1 MKVPILLPNI
11 FNHPFTY
18 ESSNLDLK
26 IGDYVIVPF
35 GKSKITGVV
44 WNEFEQDKKKKYLIK
59 KVIQKLKIPSLKNN
73 TIKFL
78 NWFSEYNMVPKG
90 MTLKLLL
97 LSSNVVEKF
106 PEKNYLIYKGKLKD
120 NNIKLSQKQKQSLK
134 KMNISNDKFR
144 VHVLQGTTGSGKT
157 MVYFEALKQLIIK
170 GFQGLIM
177 LPEIG
182 LTGQFEKKFV
192 EYFGFNPA
200 IWHSGVT
207 KKNKEIIWSGVANGE
222 IRVVIGARS
231 SLFLPFK
238 KLGLVIVDEEH
249 DQSYKQDE
257 GVRYNAR
264 DMAISRTSFENVPI
278 NLITAVPSIETYD
291 NIKKGK
297 YTISRLN
304 ERFKNASMP
313 NYEIINLNQTKL
325 ESQSWLS
332 KEIIE
337 KVNLHLEK
345 KNQIL
350 FFLNRRGFSPYVLCK
365 KCLINYSCP
374 NCSINLVF
382 HKYKKNLLCH
392 YCGYKTQLYRNCQ
405 KEGNCDFVFS
415 GPGVERIAEEV
426 KNIFPSKKSVIFSSD
441 TMNKKKSSIILEKI
455 INNEIQILIG
465 TQLISKGFHFP
476 SLNCIV
482 VVDIDLSSQGH
493 DLRGAEKNLQLYH
506 QLSGRA
512 GRTGKPATVYF
523 QTYNLNTKMISDITN
538 KNPDIFLDKELE
550 LRKSNNLPPF
560 QRFVALIITG
570 NDEKILEKEAIR
582 FKNFIESAV
591 HGKVLGPVN
600 APIFRLKKKFRVRL
614 LIRGKKSLKVQ
625 SSLSN
630 LISKFKFIGGIKLTV
645 DVDPIN
651 FN

>member
-1 MKVPILLPNI
+1 
-11 FNHPFTY
+11 
-18 ESSNLDLK
+18 
-26 IGDYVIVPF
+26 
-35 GKSKITGVV
+35 
-44 WNEFEQDKKKKYLIK
+44 
-59 KVIQKLKIPSLKNN
+59 
-73 TIKFL
+73 
-78 NWFSEYNMVPKG
+78 MVPKG

-106 PEKNYLIYKGKLKD
+106 PEKNYLIYKGRLKD
-120 NNIKLSQKQKQSLK
+120 NNIKLSQKQKQCLK

-345 KNQIL
+345 RNQIL

-600 APIFRLKKKFRVRL
+600 APIFKLKKKFRVRL

-630 LISKFKFIGGIKLTV
+630 LISKFKFISGIKLTV

>member
-44 WNEFEQDKKKKYLIK
+44 WNEFEKDKKKKYLIK

-90 MTLKLLL
+90 MALKLLL
-97 LSSNVVEKF
+97 LSGNVVEKF
-106 PEKNYLIYKGKLKD
+106 PEKNYLIYKGRLKD

-134 KMNISNDKFR
+134 KMNISNEKFR

-157 MVYFEALKQLIIK
+157 MVYFEALKQLILK

-182 LTGQFEKKFV
+182 LTGQFEKKFI

-313 NYEIINLNQTKL
+313 NYEIINLNKAKL

-345 KNQIL
+345 RNQIL

-441 TMNKKKSSIILEKI
+441 TMNKKKSSKILEKI

-476 SLNCIV
+476 NLNCIV

-582 FKNFIESAV
+582 FKNFIQSAV
-591 HGKVLGPVN
+591 YGKVLGPVN

-630 LISKFKFIGGIKLTV
+630 VISKFKFISGIKLTV

>member
-582 FKNFIESAV
+582 FKNFIESTV

-600 APIFRLKKKFRVRL
+600 APIFKLKKKFRVRL

>member
-44 WNEFEQDKKKKYLIK
+44 WNEFEKDKKKKYLIK

-325 ESQSWLS
+325 EPQSWLS

-345 KNQIL
+345 RNQIL